1 MGEPGNRVVRVKR
14 HGEVD
19 ELEVIEAAM
28 PTAGRGEARVRVL
41 ASGVEYTVAAG
52 AMRPQISE
60 RISFDQVAD
69 AHHRLEGGGLDGK
82 LVLCPDLPSPPRPT
96 PARTRSRSDIQEAL
110 HAAQFSTHER

>member
-1 MGEPGNRVVRVKR
+1 MGEPRNRVVRVKR

-19 ELEVIEAAM
+19 ELEVVEAAM

-69 AHHRLEGGGLDGK
+69 AH
-82 LVLCPDLPSPPRPT
+82 PPRG
-96 PARTRSRSDIQEAL
+96 RRSRWQARPMPRPSVATAS
-110 HAAQFSTHER
+110 HARQDAISL